1 MNYLPNNL
9 KYLRQEN
16 KLTQQDLAAK
26 LGLKRSHIGAY
37 EEGRATPKIP
47 MLQQIASTFELS
59 LDQLVSTDLSLDN
72 LANTPSSGAL
82 KVLSVVI
89 DAGNEE
95 LISIVPVRASAGYL
109 NGYADP
115 EYMGQLPAFNMPV
128 PELSRGKTYRV
139 FQLKGDS
146 MLPVQ
151 AGSYVFC
158 EFVESVADIR
168 EGQTYVLITRDEGLV
183 YKRVYLQSNS
193 QLLLKSDN
201 PVYEPYEVAVSDVLE
216 IWKADGVLSFNLP
229 QPNHLEISKLS
240 DILADMKTE
249 ISRLKKG

>member
-1 MNYLPNNL
+1 
-9 KYLRQEN
+9 
-16 KLTQQDLAAK
+16 
-26 LGLKRSHIGAY
+26 
-37 EEGRATPKIP
+37 